1 MTGENHAAALK
12 AAEEA
17 MQSDFIAN
25 AIETERGIINFDYW
39 RLRCEIEPTDDT
51 LAARK
56 LVYDGDKAF
65 LSVQLPQARD
75 NYTEGFKKWRQVL
88 DAHPKL
94 LETDPS
100 LTDELVDSITH
111 YQGVLHQ
118 LDESFPQ
125 PFILQDVVDKDAVFH
140 GPRQGTFVAKAD
152 RCRQAGGGPSS
163 RPPKPPK

>member
-1 MTGENHAAALK
+1 M
-12 AAEEA
+12 
-17 MQSDFIAN
+17 
-25 AIETERGIINFDYW
+25 
-39 RLRCEIEPTDDT
+39 RCEIEPADDT

-140 GPRQGTFVAKAD
+140 GPRHGTYSPKPTDAAKPAAD
-152 RCRQAGGGPSS
+152 PVEPPAE
-163 RPPKPPK
+163 PPK